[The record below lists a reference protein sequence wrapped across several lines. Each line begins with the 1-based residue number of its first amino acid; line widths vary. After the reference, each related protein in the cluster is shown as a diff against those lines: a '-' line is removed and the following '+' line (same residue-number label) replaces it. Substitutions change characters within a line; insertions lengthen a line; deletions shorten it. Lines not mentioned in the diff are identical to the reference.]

1 MFDNDDIEEISEHYA
16 LHIEPKNAETRI
28 RFSCANKAEVASGEW
43 CVRRVTSKR
52 V

>member
-1 MFDNDDIEEISEHYA
+1 MFDNDDIEETSEHYA

-28 RFSCANKAEVASGEW
+28 WFSCANKAEVASGEW